1 MRKYLFFAGG
11 VISTILVF
19 KIFFRNP
26 PPESESPPPLEDPDK
41 PLPPLIEEQDKP
53 LPPPIEDSEDSSS
66 EEYVVVTRTLTSRG
80 NTYDK
85 RETILRPKLSHMKK
99 QELIDECVKRNIECA
114 GTVRV
119 LRERLRDA
127 RSEEEA

>member
-1 MRKYLFFAGG
+1 MRKYLFFASG

-19 KIFFRNP
+19 KLFFRKP
-26 PPESESPPPLEDPDK
+26 PPESELLPPPLEDPD
-41 PLPPLIEEQDKP
+41 E
-53 LPPPIEDSEDSSS
+53 SSSS

-80 NTYDK
+80 NTHDK

-99 QELIDECVKRNIECA
+99 QELIDECARRNISTV

-119 LRERLRDA
+119 LRERLSNA
-127 RSEEEA
+127 RGEEEA